1 MGALNATRS
10 KNVTEGV
17 VILLGRSGLNAC
29 NSQMSKRGGESGYAR
44 LSMMEGKTKEKY
56 KTYFGRYY
64 VLAAIALLSAQQN
77 VSWATFSPIAVE
89 AWQAYGLTAI
99 EVTLL
104 PGIIILYLCRLCL
117 NASIKSY

>member
-1 MGALNATRS
+1 
-10 KNVTEGV
+10 
-17 VILLGRSGLNAC
+17 
-29 NSQMSKRGGESGYAR
+29 
-44 LSMMEGKTKEKY
+44 MEGKTKEKY

-104 PGIIILYLCRLCL
+104 PGRYNYTLRVCRLCL
-117 NASIKSY
+117 NASIKSH